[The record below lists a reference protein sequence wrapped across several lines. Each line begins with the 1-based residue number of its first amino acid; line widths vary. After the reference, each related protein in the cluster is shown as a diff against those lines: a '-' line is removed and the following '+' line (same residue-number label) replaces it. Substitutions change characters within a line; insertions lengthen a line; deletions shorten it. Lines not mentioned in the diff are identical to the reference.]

1 MAEMLYYIQLALFSQ
16 YPLLVQQLYQQVI
29 DYHLYQEISPKYI
42 GLLMYSDPAVI
53 FPTHSNYIN

>member
-29 DYHLYQEISPKYI
+29 DYHLCQEISPKYI
-42 GLLMYSDPAVI
+42 G
-53 FPTHSNYIN
+53 